1 MHHLFYKLIN
11 VISIE
16 NHPVLNSPYCFP
28 NHFDHQ
34 RNEDNIMIIL
44 TFYTGAQTEK
54 HSLNLRCHSKE
65 SLAPSLRNDSTCNK
79 VSWKDF
85 VLVVQVC
92 LYSIL
97 RLSISGMQREV

>member
-1 MHHLFYKLIN
+1 
-11 VISIE
+11 
-16 NHPVLNSPYCFP
+16 
-28 NHFDHQ
+28 
-34 RNEDNIMIIL
+34 MIIL

-54 HSLNLRCHSKE
+54 HWLNLRCQSKE

-97 RLSISGMQREV
+97 WLSISGMQREV